1 MMEAKGMFLND
12 SAFIHSLVTTSYILV
27 THIYA
32 FTRIYSLPAVI
43 HLLSQL
49 LFYQLIIL
57 LLRQG
62 CHSINETSLPPSHKF
77 CFKKKRELVIFQGYT
92 PVWCNLLYWRSTLC
106 WSSCSK
112 MLYWL
117 WCGISDM
124 YNKQLS
130 DKISKRLFKIRPY
143 FRLCLCII
151 CNNR

>member
-1 MMEAKGMFLND
+1 MFLND

-62 CHSINETSLPPSHKF
+62 CHSINETSLPPSLLG
-77 CFKKKRELVIFQGYT
+77 KRKE
-92 PVWCNLLYWRSTLC
+92 NS
-106 WSSCSK
+106 
-112 MLYWL
+112 
-117 WCGISDM
+117 
-124 YNKQLS
+124 
-130 DKISKRLFKIRPY
+130 
-143 FRLCLCII
+143 
-151 CNNR
+151 